1 VNVNI
6 RLTFTLPLP
15 KPSMVASSPRG
26 NDFSLQG
33 QPLVLIS
40 TAKKVKPFPIHI
52 CPEKYMDLALS

>member
-1 VNVNI
+1 
-6 RLTFTLPLP
+6 
-15 KPSMVASSPRG
+15 MAASSTRG